1 MLNDRFGPLDSIS
14 ANLSGACT
22 QSAQAK
28 LQLSAQPKTH
38 SFCIAMIWL
47 RPEVIKHA
55 DPQSLCRLSCTSKT
69 LQIDLQG
76 IKAWARLA
84 EAQYPPP
91 TPRDDNEARSHVK
104 RRELAKAFDIGL
116 ERRVL
121 EGVTLQQ
128 ALSRQAPAPVAFPL
142 DEFSDFTYFLRI
154 TDGERL
160 IWEGDLRGESYGH
173 VLHFPMSHVKLDW
186 TGPSEG
192 VEMTLVAVRDHDQA
206 MVPLGFFYIDDDGV
220 EHDYSDIQDG
230 DELDFMAWELFTSP
244 GRSDLSLLASL
255 VLTQDADVHTLE
267 LKLRHTIPVPRLG
280 EYYGD
285 GYLFDESRFRH
296 VLSYLAGIHPAARAS
311 AFATIESWIADGE
324 RNALSDLVQE

>member
-1 MLNDRFGPLDSIS
+1 
-14 ANLSGACT
+14 
-22 QSAQAK
+22 
-28 LQLSAQPKTH
+28 
-38 SFCIAMIWL
+38 MIWL

-84 EAQYPPP
+84 EAQDPPP
-91 TPRDDNEARSHVK
+91 TPREDNEARSHVK
-104 RRELAKAFDIGL
+104 RRELAKAFDRGL

-160 IWEGDLRGESYGH
+160 IWEGDLRGEFRVRYGH
-173 VLHFPMSHVKLDW
+173 GVLHLPMSHVELDW

-192 VEMTLVAVRDHDQA
+192 VEMTLIAVRDHDQA

-220 EHDYSDIQDG
+220 EYDYSDIWDG
-230 DELDFMAWELFTSP
+230 LELDFIGWELFTSA
-244 GRSDLSLLASL
+244 RSDLKLLASL
-255 VLTQDADVHTLE
+255 VLTQDAGVHRLE
-267 LKLRHTIPVPRLG
+267 LGLQHTIPGPRL
-280 EYYGD
+280 EED
-285 GYLFDESRFRH
+285 DDDWYLFDESRFRH
-296 VLSYLAGIHPAARAS
+296 VLSYLAGIHHPAARAS
-311 AFATIESWIADGE
+311 ALATIESWFVEAEQEAGWDNP
-324 RNALSDLVQE
+324 RAAL